1 MVGHVY
7 VKYDVKS
14 FGYITTSVIAEFYCR
29 YIFNFLRIPHT
40 DRLEILLNG
49 STHFMILKVYGYSLL
64 YPYSGLQTSVTSGV
78 ITPSSGH

>member
-7 VKYDVKS
+7 VKYDVES
-14 FGYITTSVIAEFYCR
+14 FGYITKSDITEFYCR

-49 STHFMILKVYGYSLL
+49 STHFMILKGYVYSL
-64 YPYSGLQTSVTSGV
+64 
-78 ITPSSGH
+78 